1 MQLSGWNQLTIP
13 RLRLDK
19 LKVQNHCLVK
29 YAELN
34 DVNCIKIFHSYP
46 TALGLKFTN
55 MPFALKGMFVNF
67 KPNAVGYDQKM
78 ATVLC
83 SLPENRQGTHW
94 HCTLKIKIKKTN
106 NKTGQSW
113 SFAWGDQV
121 PQFITMSTYR
131 AKMWTFCRQMPT
143 TFIKKKLI
151 RSK

>member
-94 HCTLKIKIKKTN
+94 HCTLKIKIKK
-106 NKTGQSW
+106 NKQ
-113 SFAWGDQV
+113 QN
-121 PQFITMSTYR
+121 
-131 AKMWTFCRQMPT
+131 WT
-143 TFIKKKLI
+143 KLI
-151 RSK
+151 IRMRGSSSTLHYYVNIQSKNVNILQANANNLH